1 MGHATSNKYH
11 LKLNSDH
18 PKYNDLLWAIR
29 KELDANI
36 AFEENHEN
44 AGEGYAATMRRKQ
57 GEILVYMGGYKNQA
71 PESLSR
77 KVLNAIEENVN
88 SKPDYCYAYQEDD
101 DGHLEGFFG
110 RAKDVMQKVLDS
122 KSDYISRVS
131 DKKNIHEFNEQL
143 YA

>member
-1 MGHATSNKYH
+1 MGHYTGNKYH
-11 LKLNSDH
+11 LKLNSEH

-44 AGEGYAATMRRKQ
+44 AGEAYTATMRRKQ
-57 GEILVYMGGYKNQA
+57 GEIHVYMGGYKNQA

-77 KVLNAIEENVN
+77 KIVNAIEENVN
-88 SKPDYCYAYQEDD
+88 SKPDYCYAYKEDD
-101 DGHLEGFFG
+101 DGYLEEFFG
-110 RAKDVMQKVLDS
+110 RAKNVMQKVLET
-122 KSDYISRVS
+122 KSSYMNRVS
-131 DKKNIHEFNEQL
+131 DKKKIHEFNEQL